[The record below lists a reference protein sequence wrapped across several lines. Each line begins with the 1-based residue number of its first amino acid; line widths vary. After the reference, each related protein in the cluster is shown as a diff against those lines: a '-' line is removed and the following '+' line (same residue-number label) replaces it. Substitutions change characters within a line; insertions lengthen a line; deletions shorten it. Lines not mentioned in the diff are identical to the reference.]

1 MAAIKPAWISFGGT
15 AAIVTSMGLIFG
27 LEAAASSRQTIVGA
41 LLIVAIADNL
51 TDSLSVHIYQEAE
64 RLQGREAL
72 LSTLANFATR
82 LVVALSFVGLAA
94 LLPRSLLLMV
104 VPVWG
109 FALLAWLTY
118 LIARARGAS
127 VGIEMVKHFVVA
139 LLVLGVSR
147 WLGTWISGAFG

>member
-1 MAAIKPAWISFGGT
+1 
-15 AAIVTSMGLIFG
+15 MGLILG

-64 RLQGREAL
+64 RLQSREAL
-72 LSTLANFATR
+72 FSTLVNFATR
-82 LVVALSFVGLAA
+82 LLVALSFVGLAIV
-94 LLPRSLLLMV
+94 LPRELILVV
-104 VPVWG
+104 VPGWG

-127 VGIEMVKHFVVA
+127 VGREIAKHFVVA
-139 LLVLGVSR
+139 AVVLGVSR
-147 WLGTWISGAFG
+147 WLGTCITGAFG